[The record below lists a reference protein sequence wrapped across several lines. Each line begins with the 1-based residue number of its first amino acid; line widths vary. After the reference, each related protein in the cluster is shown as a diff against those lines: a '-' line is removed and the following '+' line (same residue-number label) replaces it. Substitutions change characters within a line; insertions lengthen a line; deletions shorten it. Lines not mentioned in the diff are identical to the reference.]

1 VCGICGI
8 MNDDPDRTMNL
19 ERLERM
25 STALAHRGPDD
36 AGLWHEP
43 GAGLAHRRLS
53 ILDTTSAGHQ
63 PMISADGNLVMV
75 FNGEI
80 YNFQELRKELE
91 GRGASFHTQCDTEVL
106 LEAHRVWGDDAVH
119 RLNGMFAYAC
129 YDRRRHRLLLVRDRL
144 GIKPLFYTRQNGA
157 LAFASELDALVQ
169 GGFAEQGLNPGA
181 IDAYFTY
188 LYIPAPDTIYKNV
201 FKLLPG
207 ERLILEQGRI
217 THEHYWRLEL
227 KEDAAWTLDS
237 AAEAFLALFK
247 DAVRLQRIS
256 DVPLGAFL
264 SGGMDSS
271 AVVAVLSRYAEQ
283 PVKTFT
289 IGFEDAHRDETRFAR
304 IAATHFGTDHTEE
317 ILRPDMVE
325 TAERFARHFGEPFAD
340 SSALPMWLVSKIA
353 RRSVTVALSGDGG
366 DELFGGY
373 AWMHRN
379 RQVARFRKIPALAR
393 RGARAVLSALPESP
407 SVNQVR
413 RFAWDT
419 FLTADESFRRRLTCF
434 TLEMRQGLFSPEFAR
449 ELQKHTVDRY
459 AEHCAEARTLSDDDR
474 MLFLDT
480 AMYLPDDILTKVDR
494 MSMAHGLEARVPL
507 LDHRLVEFAATLP
520 FPLKYA
526 RGVSK
531 RVMKHALRET
541 LPPELLAQR
550 KQGFAIPIHRWFRED
565 LQDHFRELALENGRR
580 CGQFLSPAY
589 IRRLFNQHLSGN
601 ENHGH
606 PLWAILVFELWL
618 RHVETKPALRV

>member
-1 VCGICGI
+1 MCGICGI
-8 MNDDPDRTMNL
+8 MNDDPDRTVNVA
-19 ERLERM
+19 RLERM
-25 STALAHRGPDD
+25 NAALAHRGPDD
-36 AGLWHEP
+36 AGVWHEP

-63 PMISADGNLVMV
+63 PMISADRNLVMV

-80 YNFQELRKELE
+80 YNFQALRKELE

-129 YDRRRHRLLLVRDRL
+129 YDRRRRRLVLVRDRL
-144 GIKPLFYTRQNGA
+144 GIKPLFYARQNGV
-157 LAFASELDALVQ
+157 LAFASELDALAR

-188 LYIPAPDTIYKNV
+188 LYIPAPDTVYKNV

-217 THEHYWRLEL
+217 TREHYWRLDF
-227 KEDAAWTLDS
+227 KEEASWTLDS
-237 AAEAFLALFK
+237 AAEAFLALFT

-271 AVVAVLSRYAEQ
+271 AVVAVLSRSAER

-289 IGFEDAHRDETRFAR
+289 IGFDDAHRDETRFAR
-304 IAATHFGTDHTEE
+304 IAATHFNTDHTEE
-317 ILRPDMVE
+317 ILQPDMVE
-325 TAERFARHFGEPFAD
+325 TTGCFARHFGEPFAD
-340 SSALPMWLVSKIA
+340 SSALPMWLVSHAA
-353 RRSVTVALSGDGG
+353 RRAVTVALSGDGG

-373 AWMHRN
+373 TWMHRN

-393 RGARAVLSALPESP
+393 RGARAVLSALPETP
-407 SVNQVR
+407 AVNQVR
-413 RFAWDT
+413 RFAGDT

-434 TLEMRQGLFSPEFAR
+434 TPEMRQGLYIPEFAR
-449 ELQKHTVDRY
+449 ELQQHPVDRF
-459 AEHCAEARTLSDDDR
+459 AEHCARARTLSDDDR
-474 MLFLDT
+474 MLYLDT

-507 LDHRLVEFAATLP
+507 LDHRLVEFAATVP
-520 FPLKYA
+520 FSLKYA
-526 RGVSK
+526 QGVSK
-531 RVMKHALRET
+531 RVMKHALREL
-541 LPPELLAQR
+541 LPPELLVQR
-550 KQGFAIPIHRWFRED
+550 KQGFAIPIHRWFREALRD
-565 LQDHFRELALENGRR
+565 PFRELALENGRR
-580 CGQFLSPAY
+580 SGPFLSHAY
-589 IRRLFNQHLSGN
+589 VQRLFDQHLAGN

-606 PLWAILVFELWL
+606 ALWAILMLEHWL